1 MLHHNKITSSGF
13 ALLITL
19 VIISVV
25 ISIGITLIDL
35 TIKQLRLANS
45 SKDSESAFH
54 AANAGAECIRYWR
67 IASSTAFESV
77 VGVPVSVPVTCF
89 GEVATSSVPTN
100 LGTGVHRHDLEI
112 TWGPSNARRCSEVIM
127 LTLSSDPSAVSSTT
141 LNNIQNQ
148 IPGYPTNYKE
158 CGPGGRCSI
167 ISVRGYNRSCA
178 LKNELGSIQREVL
191 LDL

>member
-1 MLHHNKITSSGF
+1 MPHHKKPSSSGF

-45 SKDSESAFH
+45 SKDSEIAFH
-54 AANAGAECIRYWR
+54 AANAGVECVRHWR
-67 IASSTAFESV
+67 IAESTAFET
-77 VGVPVSVPVTCF
+77 GLSVPLTCF
-89 GEVATSSVPTN
+89 SVASSSVPRA
-100 LGTGVHRHDLEI
+100 LGTGMYRHDLEI
-112 TWGPSNARRCSEVIM
+112 TWGPVGAQRCSEAVM
-127 LTLSSDPSAVSSTT
+127 LTIASDLVSSTT
-141 LNNIQNQ
+141 LNNIQTE
-148 IPGYPTNYKE
+148 IPGYPTNSKE

-167 ISVRGYNRSCA
+167 ISVRGYNRICA
-178 LKNELGSIQREVL
+178 AKNEIGSIQREVL